1 MPPPKPADTA
11 RAYTVLTL
19 RIDLEEVEPAVWRRL
34 MVPGQITLGQL
45 HRILQAA
52 MGWSDLH
59 LHAFEVGERSYG
71 PDDPEDDPPDDQID
85 EDNVSVL
92 EALDDGPVHEFL
104 YEYDFGDGWS
114 HRILVESRV
123 TQDVAMEVALC
134 LGGAQAC
141 PPDDVGG
148 PDGYEAFLTAISD
161 PGHEEH
167 QDYLEWVGGNFDP
180 AEFDLDDINLS
191 LQAIR

>member
-1 MPPPKPADTA
+1 MPPRKPADTA
-11 RAYTVLTL
+11 RDHTVLQL

-34 MVPGQITLGQL
+34 TVPGQITLAQL
-45 HRILQAA
+45 HRMLQAA
-52 MGWSDLH
+52 MGWSDTH

-85 EDNVSVL
+85 EDTVSLL
-92 EALDDGPVHEFL
+92 EALDDGPVREFL

-114 HRILVESRV
+114 HRILVESRA
-123 TQDVAMEVALC
+123 TQDVATEMAFC
-134 LGGAQAC
+134 LAGAQAC

-148 PDGYEAFLTAISD
+148 PDGYEAFLVAISD
-161 PGHEEH
+161 PDHEEH
-167 QDYLEWVGGNFDP
+167 QDYMEWIGGRFDP
-180 AEFDLDDINLS
+180 SEFDLDGINLA